1 MTFGRAYQLLRET
14 LVYLGPR
21 SIHLDVKV
29 DNEHLGNCL
38 DEISCSLN
46 PASANLALAVIL
58 SDTLANVCNARR
70 EDSIERIQLPSCRT
84 DIARM
89 RFDTKESNFI
99 LRVMK
104 REKLQGK
111 IVIRPSADFG
121 SIKFTQDLG
130 DFSFGR
136 RRKMGRLAKVT
147 LTLNQQTIY
156 HVDI

>member
-1 MTFGRAYQLLRET
+1 MTFRRANQLLRET

-29 DNEHLGNCL
+29 DNEHLGICL
-38 DEISCSLN
+38 DEICRRSLY
-46 PASANLALAVIL
+46 PAQAEATPSENLELAVIL
-58 SDTLANVCNARR
+58 SDTLANVCNAKSG
-70 EDSIERIQLPSCRT
+70 DSIQTIQLPSCSRT

-89 RFDTKESNFI
+89 RFDTNESNFI

-104 REKLQGK
+104 REKLKGK

-121 SIKFTQDLG
+121 SMKFTQDLG

-136 RRKMGRLAKVT
+136 RRKMGRLAKVI
-147 LTLNQQTIY
+147 LTRF
-156 HVDI
+156 